1 MDVGPIKAQF
11 IFTWINSINSIIFG
25 IIKLIYA
32 LKIEKIKKNY
42 IKKKLWNV
50 LAGGNMTAM
59 FIKIGILVPKIV

>member
-1 MDVGPIKAQF
+1 MDVGPTKAQF

-25 IIKLIYA
+25 IIKFIYA

-42 IKKKLWNV
+42 IKKNCEMCLP
-50 LAGGNMTAM
+50 GGNMTAM